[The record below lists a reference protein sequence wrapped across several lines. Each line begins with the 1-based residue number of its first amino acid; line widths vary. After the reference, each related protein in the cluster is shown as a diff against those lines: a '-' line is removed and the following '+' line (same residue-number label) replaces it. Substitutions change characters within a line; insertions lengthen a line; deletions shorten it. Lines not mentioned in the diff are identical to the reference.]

1 MTAASMIA
9 THLNAPYGPVV
20 TEHDVAESLR
30 RGVPSAS
37 TPEAN
42 AILEA
47 LFVEC
52 EASLIQRAAA
62 ELGVPL
68 SPWPTVPSDRKP

>member
-1 MTAASMIA
+1 MSAASLIA

-20 TEHDVAESLR
+20 TERDVAESLR

-37 TPEAN
+37 TTEAN

-47 LFVEC
+47 LLVEC
-52 EASLIQRAAA
+52 EASLIERAAA

-68 SPWPTVPSDRKP
+68 RFW

>member
-1 MTAASMIA
+1 MSAASLIA

-20 TEHDVAESLR
+20 TEGDVAESLR
-30 RGVPSAS
+30 RGVPSAR

-52 EASLIQRAAA
+52 EASLIERAAA

-68 SPWPTVPSDRKP
+68 RVGNGWIDR

>member
-20 TEHDVAESLR
+20 TEHDVAGSLR
-30 RGVPSAS
+30 RGMPSAS

-47 LFVEC
+47 RFVEC
-52 EASLIQRAAA
+52 GASLIQRAAA

>member
-1 MTAASMIA
+1 MIA

-30 RGVPSAS
+30 RGMPSAS

-42 AILEA
+42 AFLAA
-47 LFVEC
+47 LFVEG
-52 EASLIQRAAA
+52 EASVIERAAA

-68 SPWPTVPSDRKP
+68 RFW